1 MRPVKIDR
9 DLMITLRKEG
19 KSYREIAAVFGCS
32 GELVR
37 LAMPKNLRGLEIPP
51 KRKGRRISEEVISRC
66 PYLGLARWLYSH
78 PEVGITELAKAAG
91 WGNST
96 RMWRLISGANSEM
109 TIETVIKIEEYTGLP
124 FAELFR
130 RSTDA

>member
-9 DLMITLRKEG
+9 DLMIKLRKEG
-19 KSYREIAAVFGCS
+19 KTYREIADVFGCS

-37 LAMPKNLRGLEIPP
+37 MAMPKNLRGHKVQKKL
-51 KRKGRRISEEVISRC
+51 KGRMISEEIIARC
-66 PYLGLARWLYSH
+66 PYLGLAQWLYSH
-78 PEVGITELAKAAG
+78 PEVGITELARAAG
-91 WGNST
+91 WGNSK
-96 RMWRLISGANSEM
+96 RMWTLVSGANSCM
-109 TIETVIKIEEYTGLP
+109 TIETVVRLEEYTGMS